1 MIPIYTKNEKRR
13 KIDEVY
19 YVPGLKCNLISVGQL
34 MEKKYRV
41 FFKNKVCTIY
51 DKYPSKQLI
60 SRVEMTKNI
69 MFFLIMINKLTD
81 SLNSYKAKGLN
92 ESLLWNFRYGHLH
105 LRMVNC
111 NPVVT
116 PIVIG
121 TKLSKK
127 DEGSNVDPTLYKRLV
142 GSLVYLT
149 TRRLD
154 IMFVVSLI
162 SIFMESP
169 KNTHWHARKRILWY
183 VVGTTNY
190 GVLYTSYLD
199 FKLIGYI
206 DSDFAGCVDD
216 KKNTSGYVFNFELGA
231 VAWVSKKQSIVTLS
245 SDEEE

>member
-1 MIPIYTKNEKRR
+1 MSHCY
-13 KIDEVY
+13 
-19 YVPGLKCNLISVGQL
+19 GIS
-34 MEKKYRV
+34 
-41 FFKNKVCTIY
+41 
-51 DKYPSKQLI
+51 
-60 SRVEMTKNI
+60 
-69 MFFLIMINKLTD
+69 
-81 SLNSYKAKGLN
+81 
-92 ESLLWNFRYGHLH
+92 YGHLH

-149 TRRLD
+149 TRRID

-169 KNTHWHARKRILWY
+169 KNTHWQARKRILWY

-245 SDEEE
+245 SDEEEYVAATTVACQTMWMRRIMFELLHE